1 MGLDLK
7 YQVGQ
12 TPLDEEEKDGLRIES
27 IASKGELN
35 EFEQHNIEEAFL
47 WVLGRSFQV
56 DLVLSE
62 AFIRMVHKRMFGDV
76 WNWAGE
82 FRKTNKNIGV
92 EMWQI
97 PIMLRALL
105 DDTKF
110 GVEHKTYTPDEIA
123 LRFKH
128 RLVSIHC
135 FPNGNGRH
143 SRLMADILIEKVFK
157 QAVFT
162 WGAAGE
168 NKDKNI
174 RVVYLKALKAADKG
188 DYNLLLKIARS

>member
-1 MGLDLK
+1 MGLDLD
-7 YQVGQ
+7 YQDGQ
-12 TPLDEEEKDGLRIES
+12 TPLDEEEKEGLRIES
-27 IASKGELN
+27 ITTRSELN
-35 EFEQHNIEEAFL
+35 EFEQQNIEEAFL

-56 DLVLSE
+56 ELVLTE
-62 AFIRMVHKRMFGDV
+62 AFLRILHKRMLGDV
-76 WNWAGE
+76 WKWAGD
-82 FRKTNKNIGV
+82 FRKSNKNIGV
-92 EMWQI
+92 DMWQI
-97 PIMLRALL
+97 PTTLRSLL
-105 DDTKF
+105 DDAKYW
-110 GVEHKTYTPDEIA
+110 VENKTYSPVEIA

-162 WGAAGE
+162 WGAAGK
-168 NKDKNI
+168 NKDKDI

-188 DYNLLLKIARS
+188 DYKLLLKFARS

>member
-92 EMWQI
+92 KMWQM

-110 GVEHKTYTPDEIA
+110 WVEHKTYTPDEIA

-143 SRLMADILIEKVFK
+143 SRVIADILIEKVFK

-162 WGAAGE
+162 WGATGK
-168 NKDKNI
+168 NKDKDI
-174 RVVYLKALKAADKG
+174 RIVYLKALKAADKG
-188 DYNLLLKIARS
+188 